1 MLLALITQIHDNN
14 KQNTKSN
21 NIKCSIV
28 KIGYNILFVNAFNYT
43 YQLAILFFFSECP
56 HQGVQSVEYLF
67 LIDPR
72 SVVIHYFLS
81 MVFFQTF

>member
-43 YQLAILFFFSECP
+43 YQLAILFFF
-56 HQGVQSVEYLF
+56 QNA
-67 LIDPR
+67 LIKVYKVW
-72 SVVIHYFLS
+72 SICS
-81 MVFFQTF
+81 